1 MYVNMFAKFDDI
13 IMKNT
18 MKNILQFFPILNFNE
33 ARV

>member
-18 MKNILQFFPILNFNE
+18 NEKYFTIFPYSEF
-33 ARV
+33 